1 MQRGEGEGERGRDG
15 WYAAEWKRRTYISLS
30 KIKGRDARVGKTFLD
45 PSCAEMVVKGGEG
58 EICICRYA
66 SP

>member
-1 MQRGEGEGERGRDG
+1 MGGMQLSGREGH
-15 WYAAEWKRRTYISLS
+15 TSLS

-45 PSCAEMVVKGGEG
+45 PSCAEIVVKGGG